1 MPIGIPRVPYRL
13 PGESYGQWV
22 DLYNRLYRDRVLF
35 LGSDLDDE
43 LANQMIGI
51 LAYLNIE
58 NPRERIFLYI
68 NSMGG
73 GVMAGLGVFD
83 TMQYVEP
90 PVTTICIGL
99 AASMASFVL
108 AGGSRGHRTILPH
121 ARVMIHQPSGGAEGQ
136 STDIV
141 ADMNEI
147 RRLRTIIAQLY
158 SSMTEM
164 TLTKVAIELDR
175 DNFFSPERAKVYGI
189 VDHVIKSQR
198 AQTQT
203 SVRGS

>member
-13 PGESYGQWV
+13 PGESHAQWV

-58 NPRERIFLYI
+58 NPNERIFLYI

-73 GVMAGLGVFD
+73 AVMAGVGVFD
-83 TMQYVEP
+83 TMQYVQP
-90 PVTTICIGL
+90 PVSTICIGL

-108 AGGSRGHRTILPH
+108 AGGDRGNRVILPH
-121 ARVMIHQPSGGAEGQ
+121 GRVMLHQPAAGAEG
-136 STDIV
+136 
-141 ADMNEI
+141 
-147 RRLRTIIAQLY
+147 LGGG
-158 SSMTEM
+158 
-164 TLTKVAIELDR
+164 
-175 DNFFSPERAKVYGI
+175 GI
-189 VDHVIKSQR
+189 P
-198 AQTQT
+198 
-203 SVRGS
+203 